1 MPYNWNTQRKNTS
14 ELQILE
20 LWPHNSLTKSGFAG
34 FIIVTFCLILIP
46 LLALAGTIIFWG
58 LLPFMMITLWGI
70 WVALQKNYKSNQILE
85 RLQFGSTRLELT
97 RTNPSGEV
105 QNWECEGYW
114 SRAHLYLKEGPVPNY
129 VTLNGN
135 GREVEI
141 GAFLSEDERKAL
153 YDELRK
159 ALALYK
165 TN

>member
-1 MPYNWNTQRKNTS
+1 MPYSWNTQRKNTS
-14 ELQILE
+14 ELKILE
-20 LWPHNSLTKSGFAG
+20 LWPHNSLTKGGFAG

-114 SRAHLYLKEGPVPNY
+114 SRAQLYLKEGPVPNY

-141 GAFLSEDERKAL
+141 GAFLSEDERKSL

-159 ALALYK
+159 ALALYT